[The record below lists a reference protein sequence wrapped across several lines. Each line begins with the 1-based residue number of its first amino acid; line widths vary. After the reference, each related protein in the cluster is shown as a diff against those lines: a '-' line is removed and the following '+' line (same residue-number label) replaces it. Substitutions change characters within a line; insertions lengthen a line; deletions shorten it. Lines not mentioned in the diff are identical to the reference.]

1 MEEAQSTQGATDLD
15 TGMERRVMK
24 FEYPDDMKP
33 HWKRSSPEF
42 SQIVNAGSL
51 AMPFLEPYL
60 IRSMGIAKK
69 QITDPAL
76 LVEVEDYVA
85 QEAAHYQQ
93 HRRFNN
99 MLKAHG
105 YTCIDAL
112 EEGLKRDYT
121 GFSQNRSLK
130 FNLAYAEGFESMAL
144 AIGHMLVERR
154 EELFG
159 GADPAVSSLILWHFV
174 EEIEHKNVAFNV
186 YDALY
191 GGYFYRIF
199 GLAYAT
205 VHIMAYTGRAYRA
218 LLREDGL
225 WQAFKTKWAM
235 WRELGKIFWWLTPKM
250 MQPLRPGYRP
260 SDVADPQWALDWV
273 AIHARGDE
281 RLNRLDTDHLS
292 DATPALAA

>member
-1 MEEAQSTQGATDLD
+1 MEQARETEFD

-24 FEYPDDMKP
+24 FEYPEGMDP
-33 HWKRSSPEF
+33 HWKKRSPEF

-69 QITDPAL
+69 HIKDPAVL
-76 LVEVEDYVA
+76 AEVEDYVA

-105 YTCIDAL
+105 YRCIEDL
-112 EEGLKRDYT
+112 EARLKRDYT
-121 GFSQNRSLK
+121 RFSQDRSLK

-144 AIGHMLVERR
+144 AIGHMLIERR

-159 GADPAVSSLILWHFV
+159 GADPAVSSLVLWHFV

-186 YDALY
+186 YEHLY
-191 GGYFYRIF
+191 GGYAYRIF
-199 GLAYAT
+199 GLIYAT
-205 VHIMAYTGRAYRA
+205 AHIFAYTGRAYRA
-218 LLREDGL
+218 LLREDGR
-225 WQAFKTKWAM
+225 WPGSKSKWAM
-235 WRELGKIFWWLTPKM
+235 WRQLGKIFWWLTPKM
-250 MQPLRPGYRP
+250 ARVLNPNYSP
-260 SDVADPQWALDWV
+260 SKVEDPQWARDWV
-273 AIHARGDE
+273 ALHQQGDE
-281 RLNRLDTDHLS
+281 RLNRLDTDHLGQK
-292 DATPALAA
+292 APALAV